1 MATISLLVSMLLL
14 FLISSTDG
22 ACTTTGNTQGNCG
35 GRSYDLCSIVPPRKD
50 LPDNVDQD
58 KGASKYTFDVDLCN
72 GVSSCATQSG
82 FPAAAVCQFTIADRT
97 KSFNCGTTNAT
108 VWNYDD
114 SDTSNGFQF
123 TVTFPNGHSEGTG
136 DVRQTMFT
144 FVDNGTEIDLTY
156 LSEEKG
162 ADGIIT
168 YYFIVSA
175 SASSESPVGF
185 IGLVLMLLAFFA
197 LVTYFIVG
205 ALIMYFYKGAR
216 GLEIIPNYMFWK
228 DLPFLIKDGF
238 MFIISPCYKR
248 GSYEKI

>member
-35 GRSYDLCSIVPPRKD
+35 GRSYDLCSIMKQPAS
-50 LPDNVDQD
+50 LPDNIDD
-58 KGASKYTFDVDLCN
+58 GGSKYTFEIDFCN
-72 GVSSCATQSG
+72 GISSCHTQDG
-82 FPAAAVCQFTIADRT
+82 DPPAAVCQSTIADPS
-97 KSFNCGTTNAT
+97 KSFNCGSTNNT
-108 VWNYDD
+108 SWDYDD
-114 SDTSNGFQF
+114 SADTSNGFQF
-123 TVTFPNGHSEGTG
+123 TVTFPNGRTQGNG
-136 DVRQTMFT
+136 DTRQTTFT
-144 FVDNGTEIDLTY
+144 FVDNGTAFDLTY
-156 LSEEKG
+156 LGENTG
-162 ADGIIT
+162 ADKVIN
-168 YYFIVSA
+168 YYFIVSV
-175 SASSESPVGF
+175 SSPESPVGI

>member
-35 GRSYDLCSIVPPRKD
+35 GRSYDLCSIMKQPAS
-50 LPDNVDQD
+50 LPDNIDD
-58 KGASKYTFDVDLCN
+58 GGSKYTFEIDFCN
-72 GVSSCATQSG
+72 GISSCHTQDG
-82 FPAAAVCQFTIADRT
+82 DPPAAVCQSTIADRN
-97 KSFNCGTTNAT
+97 SNFNCGSTNNT
-108 VWNYDD
+108 LWDYDD
-114 SDTSNGFQF
+114 SDTSDGFQF
-123 TVTFPNGHSEGTG
+123 TVTFQNGKTQGNG
-136 DVRQTMFT
+136 DNRQSIFT
-144 FVDNGTEIDLTY
+144 FVDNGTSIGLTY
-156 LSEEKG
+156 LGEDPPGTDK
-162 ADGIIT
+162 ILR
-168 YYFIVSA
+168 YRFIVSI
-175 SASSESPVGF
+175 SSSESPVGF